1 MLDCAQT
8 AALLQGW
15 DKILVMS
22 HASPDGDTLGS
33 ASALLRG
40 LSSLGKQVDF
50 LCADPVPEKFSYLF
64 AGLPLGGFEPAHVMT
79 VDVADKALLG
89 KAPQELVAR
98 VELAIDHH
106 GTHVPFARERW
117 VEPEAAATTE
127 MIWALLGQ
135 LGVELAPAVA
145 DCLYTG
151 LATDTGC
158 FRYQNVTPRT
168 LRIAADLLE
177 RGARA
182 AEINR
187 AMFESKSKAQVEAER
202 RAMDSM
208 RFSSGGKC
216 ALVTLPYSIFAETG
230 AQESEL
236 EGIAAMPREIQGV
249 VLGVT
254 LKEKEDGAVKVSV
267 RANPPAD
274 ASALCGRFGGGGH
287 QGAAGCSLGK
297 VSLEEAQQ
305 KMEEAC
311 GSYLAELGLL

>member
-1 MLDCAQT
+1 MLTCPET
-8 AALLQGW
+8 AALLRQW

-106 GTHVPFARERW
+106 GTHVPFAPQRW
-117 VEPEAAATTE
+117 VEADSAATVELIYT
-127 MIWALLGQ
+127 LLGE
-135 LGVELAPAVA
+135 LGVELDRAMA

-158 FRYQNVTPRT
+158 FRYRNVTPRT
-168 LRIAADLLE
+168 HRIAADLLE
-177 RGARA
+177 LGAQSGD
-182 AEINR
+182 INQR
-187 AMFESKSKAQVEAER
+187 MFASKSRGQVEAER
-202 RAMDSM
+202 IAMDSLA
-208 RFSSGGKC
+208 FSSQG
-216 ALVTLPYSIFAETG
+216 LVAILEVPYSLFARTG
-230 AQESEL
+230 VEENDL
-236 EGIAAMPREIQGV
+236 DGIASLPREIQGV

-254 LKEKEDGAVKVSV
+254 LKEKADGKVKVSV

-274 ASALCGRFGGGGH
+274 ASQLCSRLGGGGH
-287 QGAAGCSLGK
+287 QGAAGCSLGQ
-297 VSLEEAQQ
+297 VTLEQARQT
-305 KMEEAC
+305 MEQAC
-311 GSYLAELGLL
+311 YQYVKELGLL